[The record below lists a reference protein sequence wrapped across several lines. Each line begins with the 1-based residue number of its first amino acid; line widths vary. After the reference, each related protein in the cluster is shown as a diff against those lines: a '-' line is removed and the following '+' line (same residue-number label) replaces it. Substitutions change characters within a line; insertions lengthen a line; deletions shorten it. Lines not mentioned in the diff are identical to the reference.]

1 MILLGRSDLV
11 TGRLMTSSNK
21 RAPSGG
27 RLNPYRFLYL
37 ERIPRLNFVKL
48 KVSTK
53 YDILN
58 IMVKV

>member
-1 MILLGRSDLV
+1 M
-11 TGRLMTSSNK
+11 TGRLVTSSNK

-37 ERIPRLNFVKL
+37 KRIPRSNFIKL
-48 KVSTK
+48 KVSTE

>member
-1 MILLGRSDLV
+1 MVLFGRSDLV

-37 ERIPRLNFVKL
+37 ERIPGSNFVKL